1 MTNSNANGIPAVIS
15 LSLVLGAK
23 IYMVMYPLDY
33 LGMNH
38 ETVFNYIL
46 CTFVLVV
53 SVEFGIMITVYG
65 TLCGSGA
72 RVTFLRLVEKY
83 YQQTNILVVSYSYQ
97 CWGAG
102 AETFY

>member
-33 LGMNH
+33 LGMDH

-46 CTFVLVV
+46 CTFILVIG
-53 SVEFGIMITVYG
+53 VEFGIMITVYG

-72 RVTFLRLVEKY
+72 RVTFLRLVDKIL
-83 YQQTNILVVSYSYQ
+83 QTDKHSSCILFLPVLGIRSR
-97 CWGAG
+97 
-102 AETFY
+102 

>member
-38 ETVFNYIL
+38 ETVFKYIL
-46 CTFVLVV
+46 ITLVLVLVV
-53 SVEFGIMITVYG
+53 EFGALFAVDG
-65 TLCGSGA
+65 TLCGIGA
-72 RVTFLRLVEKY
+72 AKTFLRLV
-83 YQQTNILVVSYSYQ
+83 N
-97 CWGAG
+97 
-102 AETFY
+102 